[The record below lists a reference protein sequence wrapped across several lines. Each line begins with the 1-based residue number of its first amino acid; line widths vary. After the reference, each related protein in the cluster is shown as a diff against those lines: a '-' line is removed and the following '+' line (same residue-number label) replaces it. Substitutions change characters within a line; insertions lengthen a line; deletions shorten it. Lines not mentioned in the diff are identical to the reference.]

1 MSGRPNLRTVKAPET
16 PADLA
21 PIDAEQT
28 VLGGLM
34 LEPEKLEEVGAVL
47 GPGDFFRPH
56 HRTLYALLVAMGR
69 DREPIELVSVI
80 QRIRATR
87 QPDEYGGLG
96 YVSALPD
103 QVVSTE
109 NLLHYART
117 VRLYALRRSTRDLA
131 RRLSTMLVAGAED
144 QERDLAEVLTRASQE
159 LQAVSVQVGQV
170 RSFDGPDPLVRA
182 KLALNAQRLPKA
194 TLSNLTLI
202 FGEDPRWSSL
212 RLNRLGDTIE
222 WNQGTWEQG
231 AAMRA
236 EAARWLAQHY
246 RLDVSSGSL
255 IEEALLAVAQAR
267 AFYPVEE
274 YLRGLTWDGT
284 PRIERLLGEVLG
296 VESAP
301 LLQLYV
307 RRFLLSAV
315 ARALEPGCKVD
326 TGLILVGSQGAKK
339 SGFFKTLFG
348 PEWFGD
354 SPIPIGDKDA
364 AILLQRVWGYEAA
377 EMEDLSR
384 KTAEAVKQFMSTAA
398 DIYRSPY
405 ERSATAKKRRSVLCG
420 TANRAEILVDDTG
433 ARRFWLLTIPHG
445 WIVRLDL
452 VTSWR
457 DQLWAE
463 ARAAYERGE
472 RWWFEIDE
480 EAELGRAADVRQYQE
495 RDPWEGD
502 VEEALRTVYT
512 PFKTEEVLKWLKL
525 RAEERNQNTSR
536 RVAKILSGLG
546 YLSKTMRPGKGDLG
560 VVRRWTHPRWA
571 VEPLPPDVPL

>member
-1 MSGRPNLRTVKAPET
+1 MSAPRTKDVPA

-21 PIDAEQT
+21 PIDAERT

-34 LEPEKLEEVGAVL
+34 LAPEQLEDVAAVL
-47 GPGDFFRPH
+47 APGDFFRGH
-56 HRTLYALLVAMGR
+56 HRTLYTLLLTMAR
-69 DREPIELVSVI
+69 EREPIELVSVI
-80 QRIRATR
+80 HRIRATR

-96 YVSALPD
+96 YVSGLPD

-117 VRLYALRRSTRDLA
+117 VRLYFLRRSTRDLA
-131 RRLSTMLVAGAED
+131 RRLTTMLIAGAED
-144 QERDLAEVLTRASQE
+144 QERDLAEVLSRAGQE

-170 RSFDGPDPLVRA
+170 RAFDGPDPLVRA
-182 KLALNAQRLPKA
+182 KLEMNAQRLPKPS
-194 TLSNLTLI
+194 LSNLTII
-202 FGEDPRWSSL
+202 FGEDPRWSTL

-222 WNQGTWEQG
+222 WQGRSWEQG

-236 EAARWLAQHY
+236 EAARWLALHY
-246 RLDVSSGSL
+246 RMTATGANV
-255 IEEALLAVAQAR
+255 EEALLAVSQAR

-274 YLRGLTWDGT
+274 FLCGLTWDRQ
-284 PRIERLLGEVLG
+284 PRIHRLLGEVLG
-296 VESAP
+296 VESTP

-307 RRFLLSAV
+307 RRFLISAV
-315 ARALEPGCKVD
+315 ARALDPGCKVD
-326 TGLILVGSQGAKK
+326 TALILVGAQGAKK

-348 PEWFGD
+348 AEWFGD

-405 ERSATAKKRRSVLCG
+405 ERAATAKKRRSVLCG

-433 ARRFWLLTIPHG
+433 ARRFWLLTIPGG

-452 VTSWR
+452 IASWR

-463 ARAAYERGE
+463 ARAAYESGE
-472 RWWFEIDE
+472 RWWFDRDE
-480 EAELGRAADVRQYQE
+480 ELDLGRAEDVRQYQE

-502 VEEALRTVYT
+502 VEDALKNVFS

-525 RAEERNQNTSR
+525 RAEERNQTNSR
-536 RVAKILSGLG
+536 RVARILTSLG
-546 YLSKTMRPGKGDLG
+546 YTSKSMRVGKDKDEF
-560 VVRRWTHPRWA
+560 VRRWIHARWPA
-571 VEPLPPDVPL
+571 EAPPADTPL